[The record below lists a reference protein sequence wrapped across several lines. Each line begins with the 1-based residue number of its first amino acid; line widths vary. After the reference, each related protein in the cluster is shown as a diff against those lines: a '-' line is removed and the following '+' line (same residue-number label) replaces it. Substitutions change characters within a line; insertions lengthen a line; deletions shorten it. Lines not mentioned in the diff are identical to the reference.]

1 MSDPQPAEQ
10 PRELRDAVTEA
21 LVQMR
26 EEKKSSEAMVHLVV
40 TPRAFQALLK
50 QQFQTTP
57 AGDVVVS
64 ADGGIISRS
73 IEWGAGTS
81 TQIAHFASGVVELQ
95 QSLLQT
101 LQKLR
106 KEPRKDTK

>member
-10 PRELRDAVTEA
+10 SRELRDAVTDA
-21 LVQMR
+21 LAQMQ
-26 EEKKSSEAMVHLVV
+26 EENKSNRAAVHLLI

-57 AGDVVVS
+57 TGDIMVS
-64 ADGGIISRS
+64 ADGEVISRS